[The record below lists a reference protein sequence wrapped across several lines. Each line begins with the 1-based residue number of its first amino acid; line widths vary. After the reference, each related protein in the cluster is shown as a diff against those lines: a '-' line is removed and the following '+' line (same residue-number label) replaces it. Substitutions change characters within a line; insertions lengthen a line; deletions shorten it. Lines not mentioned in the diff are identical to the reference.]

1 MSMSQPNPGQLKV
14 LVDLARTET
23 GGSVSI
29 NRFDAETC
37 RDMGWVRTGQGGYDL
52 TPTGR
57 VLARSIP

>member
-1 MSMSQPNPGQLKV
+1 MPMSQPNPGQLKV
-14 LVDLARTET
+14 LVDLAHAEA
-23 GGSVSI
+23 GGTASI

-37 RDMGWVRTGQGGYDL
+37 RDMGWVRTGHGGYDL